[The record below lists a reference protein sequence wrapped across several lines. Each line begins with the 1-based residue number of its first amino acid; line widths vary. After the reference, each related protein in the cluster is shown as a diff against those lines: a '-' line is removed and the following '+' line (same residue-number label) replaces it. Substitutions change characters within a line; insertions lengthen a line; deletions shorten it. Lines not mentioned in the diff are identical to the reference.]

1 MILVRTLLITCAV
14 VCLWL
19 LSGCN
24 TRFSETGA
32 PASSD
37 STAPEAARAV
47 SAGKPGPTLPSAPK
61 VRTLPELRS
70 EPLIRVFLAQATV
83 VFLTLQTDAQLPDGR
98 TVAAGQHRVQ
108 ALGAGLVLDGAPIP
122 AECPLEQPAA
132 AVRFSTE
139 VDPPF
144 GKPKRLTLS
153 GLPVLRLQGG
163 QVQLLE
169 EVPLETYLAGVLG
182 MEMTPTWP
190 VEALKSQAIAARSYA
205 AAKYLERYDRPW
217 QLHWHF
223 TVDMSYGG
231 TGAKRTPG
239 VEQALRAT
247 RGQILTYRGLPLP
260 ALFHA
265 SSGGSTESATNLWPA
280 LKGGDR
286 STPMAAQMPVVV
298 DDDAE
303 AGCTGLGLRKTHWR
317 WKANF
322 PLSGVTRDLQAYA
335 RANPADK
342 LVFGPVSGVEIVSRH
357 PDSGRVAQVA
367 ITHKLDGRKRRTLM
381 PAQDF
386 RMAIDPGACRST
398 WWDSCTVASAK
409 GGVLVLSGRGFGH
422 GVGLSQVSAWQMARS
437 GSDAAAIVRRFYP
450 AAALERRW

>member
-19 LSGCN
+19 LSSCN

-32 PASSD
+32 PVPYGSGAPATARPATAAKPD
-37 STAPEAARAV
+37 STAA
-47 SAGKPGPTLPSAPK
+47 LAPK
-61 VRTLPELRS
+61 VRTLPALRS
-70 EPLIRVFLAQATV
+70 EPMIRIFLAQGAALT
-83 VFLTLQTDAQLPDGR
+83 FTLQTPAQLPDGR
-98 TVAAGQHRVQ
+98 TVAAGQHQVQ
-108 ALGAGLVLDGAPIP
+108 AIGAGLVLDGTPIP

-132 AVRFSTE
+132 EIRFSTE

-153 GLPVLRLQGG
+153 GLPVLRLQGS

-169 EVPLETYLAGVLG
+169 EVPLEAYLAGVLG

-205 AAKYLERYDRPW
+205 VAKYLERFDRPW

-239 VEQALRAT
+239 VERALRET
-247 RGQILTYRGLPLP
+247 RGQILTYRGLPVP

-265 SSGGSTESATNLWPA
+265 CSGGSTESAANLWPT
-280 LKGGDR
+280 LMGGDR
-286 STPMAAQMPVVV
+286 STPMAAQMPVVL
-298 DDDAE
+298 DGDAE
-303 AGCTGLGLRKTHWR
+303 AGCTRLGLRKTHWR

-322 PLSGVTRDLQAYA
+322 PLPGVTRALQAYA

-342 LVFGPVSGVEIVSRH
+342 LLFGSVSGVEIVSRH

-367 ITHKLDGRKRRTLM
+367 ITHKLDGRTRRTLM

-386 RMAIDPGACRST
+386 RMAIDPGECRST

-409 GGVLVLSGRGFGH
+409 GGILVLAGRGFGH

-437 GSDAAAIVRRFYP
+437 GADAAAIVRRFYP
-450 AAALERRW
+450 SAALERRW